1 MRWWPEPT
9 AGDIAW
15 CHFPDHVHPKPKPR
29 PGLITLTKED
39 DEGRLFVS
47 VAYGTSQKT
56 DRLYSGEFCITKSEH
71 PAAYASAGLSYD
83 TKFDLS
89 KVLELPYNDDYFSVP
104 PHAPHGQNPK
114 YRGVIARDEAIHCG
128 RRVKAWIATAR
139 HVASSSRLKAAPRND
154 EVGWRQGPS

>member
-15 CHFPDHVHPKPKPR
+15 CHFPDNIHPKPKPR
-29 PGLITLTKED
+29 PGLVTSTQED
-39 DEGRLFVS
+39 DDGRIFVS

-56 DRLYSGEFCITKSEH
+56 DRLYSGEFRITKSEH

-89 KVLELPYNDDYFSVP
+89 KVLELGADGPACGWCGGHGARCHP
-104 PHAPHGQNPK
+104 AAQHAADG
-114 YRGVIARDEAIHCG
+114 
-128 RRVKAWIATAR
+128 
-139 HVASSSRLKAAPRND
+139 
-154 EVGWRQGPS
+154 